1 MKNFLQKKRNNKILT
16 EEESI
21 KIANDLRKLSRMS
34 YLQKRSQQQLD
45 LFKRQIDDEQKLFG
59 GLNLSKEEIKRN
71 EINKKIFQIA
81 NESIKNNFNQNR
93 FEFEEKDEKNNNNND
108 KNIKKLYDRYNKK
121 NNTNN
126 NLEENDD
133 DLWENEQKKKTGI
146 KFGAQNIKNDNYNL
160 LIENPINFIKKE
172 LLKEIKNKNNNL
184 ENIEEKI
191 LEKNILS
198 TNINYTQTQ
207 TEKNTDDFLQKIKN
221 QRESLPIF
229 TFKSQILELLSNN
242 QIIFI
247 QGETGSGKTTQIPQ
261 YLNEN
266 NFTQN
271 NKKIAI
277 TQPRRVACLSV
288 ASRVA
293 YEMNCKLGHEVGYS
307 IRFEENLS
315 KHTKI
320 KFMTEG
326 ILLQEFLSD
335 PLLSNYSVII
345 IDEAHER
352 TIYTDILLSLL
363 KNIILSNKNLKL
375 IISSATLTNKSLI
388 DFFSDFNP
396 PFLTIP
402 GRRFPVDIYYTK
414 EPEADYIEA
423 SVITALQIHITQPL
437 PGDILIFL
445 TGEEEI
451 TLAKEMLYNRT
462 KGLQDKIPN
471 YIVLQLYSNLPSE
484 EQIKIFMN
492 YPNQRKIIL
501 STNIAETS
509 LTIDGIVYVIDCG
522 FSKQI
527 CFNPRNGL
535 ETLAITP
542 ISKNSAIQ
550 RAGRAGRNQPGKC
563 FRLYTAYSYKNELE
577 DETIPEILRTNL
589 ITIVLLLKSIGI
601 DDLLNF
607 DYIDVPPKEILIRAL
622 EQLYALGALNE
633 EGILTEM
640 GKNMSLFPMDPCL
653 SKIIITSVEYKCLD
667 QILTIVSMLT
677 LGGNIFYKDK
687 DDVKISNKLKE
698 KFIISGTG
706 DHFTLLE
713 VYNQWKDSDYSGLFC
728 KEHYIHSKSLRKA
741 RNIKDQLI
749 NICKKIGIDYEDES
763 LSINNENTINNIKK
777 CIITG
782 FFYNTVHL
790 CSDGN
795 YRTVKNPHIVNIHPS
810 SCLFKENPKWVV
822 YFELVYTS
830 KEFMREIIEI
840 KPEWLIQIAHF
851 YFKNLEIKNEKKIK
865 NVGTNKINY

>member
-1 MKNFLQKKRNNKILT
+1 MKNFLQKKKKNNINLT

-21 KIANDLRKLSRMS
+21 KIANELRKLSRMN

-45 LFKRQIDDEQKLFG
+45 LFKRQIEDEQKLFG

-71 EINKKIFQIA
+71 EINKKIFEIA
-81 NESIKNNFNQNR
+81 NENIKNNYNQNR
-93 FEFEEKDEKNNNNND
+93 FEFEEKDEINNNNNNND
-108 KNIKKLYDRYNKK
+108 QNIKKLYERYNKK
-121 NNTNN
+121 NNNFN
-126 NLEENDD
+126 SEENDD

-146 KFGAQNIKNDNYNL
+146 KFGAQNVKNDNYNL
-160 LIENPINFIKKE
+160 LIENPINYIKKE
-172 LLKEIKNKNNNL
+172 LLKEIKTTNI

-198 TNINYTQTQ
+198 SNINKNQP
-207 TEKNTDDFLQKIKN
+207 EKNTNEDYLKIIKLQKEN
-221 QRESLPIF
+221 LPIF
-229 TFKSQILELLSNN
+229 QYKSQILELISKN

-266 NFTQN
+266 NYTSN

-293 YEMNCKLGHEVGYS
+293 YEMNCKLGHEVGYC
-307 IRFEENLS
+307 IRFEENTS
-315 KHTKI
+315 KQTKI

-326 ILLQEFLSD
+326 ILLQEFLTD

-363 KNIILSNKNLKL
+363 KSIILSNKTLKL
-375 IISSATLTNKSLI
+375 IISSATLTNKSLFE
-388 DFFSDFNP
+388 FFSDFDP
-396 PFLTIP
+396 PFLNIP
-402 GRRFPVDIYYTK
+402 GRRHPVDIYYSK

-471 YIVLQLYSNLPSE
+471 YIILQLFSNLPSE

-535 ETLAITP
+535 ETLAIAP

-607 DYIDVPPKEILIRAL
+607 DYIDIPPKEILIRAL

-633 EGILTEM
+633 EGILTEI
-640 GKNMSLFPMDPCL
+640 GKNMSLFPMNPCL

-667 QILTIVSMLT
+667 QIITIVSMLT
-677 LGGNIFYKDK
+677 LGNNVFYKDK

-741 RNIKDQLI
+741 RNIKEQLI
-749 NICKKIGIDYEDES
+749 NICKKIGIDYDDES

-795 YRTVKNPHIVNIHPS
+795 YRTVKNPHVVNIHPS

-840 KPEWLIQIAHF
+840 KPEWLIQIAPF
-851 YFKNLEIKNEKKIK
+851 YFKNLDIKNEKKIK

>member
-1 MKNFLQKKRNNKILT
+1 MKNFLQKKKKNNKNLS

-21 KIANDLRKLSRMS
+21 KIANELRKLSRMN
-34 YLQKRSQQQLD
+34 YLQKRTQQQLD
-45 LFKRQIDDEQKLFG
+45 LFKRQIEDEQKLFG

-71 EINKKIFQIA
+71 EINKKIFEIA
-81 NESIKNNFNQNR
+81 NENIKNNYNQNR
-93 FEFEEKDEKNNNNND
+93 FEFEEKDEINNNNNNND
-108 KNIKKLYDRYNKK
+108 QNIKKLYERYNKK
-121 NNTNN
+121 NTNFN
-126 NLEENDD
+126 SEENDD

-146 KFGAQNIKNDNYNL
+146 KFGAQNVKNDNYNL
-160 LIENPINFIKKE
+160 LIENPINYIKKE
-172 LLKEIKNKNNNL
+172 LLKEIKTTNI

-198 TNINYTQTQ
+198 SNINKNQP
-207 TEKNTDDFLQKIKN
+207 EKNTNEDYLKIIKLQKEN
-221 QRESLPIF
+221 LPIF
-229 TFKSQILELLSNN
+229 QYKSQILELISKN

-266 NFTQN
+266 NYTSN

-293 YEMNCKLGHEVGYS
+293 YEMNCKLGHEVGYC
-307 IRFEENLS
+307 IRFEENTS
-315 KHTKI
+315 KQTKI

-326 ILLQEFLSD
+326 ILLQEFLTD

-363 KNIILSNKNLKL
+363 KSIILSNKTLKL
-375 IISSATLTNKSLI
+375 IISSATLTNKSLFEFFN
-388 DFFSDFNP
+388 DFDP
-396 PFLTIP
+396 PFLNIP
-402 GRRFPVDIYYTK
+402 GRRHPVDIYYSK

-471 YIVLQLYSNLPSE
+471 YIILQLFSNLPSE

-535 ETLAITP
+535 ETLAIAP

-607 DYIDVPPKEILIRAL
+607 DYIDIPPKEILIRAL

-633 EGILTEM
+633 EGILTEI
-640 GKNMSLFPMDPCL
+640 GKNMSLFPMNPCL

-667 QILTIVSMLT
+667 QIITIVSMLT
-677 LGGNIFYKDK
+677 LGNNVFYKDK

-741 RNIKDQLI
+741 RNIKEQLI
-749 NICKKIGIDYEDES
+749 NICKKIGIDYDDES

-795 YRTVKNPHIVNIHPS
+795 YRTVKNPHVVNIHPS

-840 KPEWLIQIAHF
+840 KPEWLIQIAPF
-851 YFKNLEIKNEKKIK
+851 YFKNLDIKVEKKIK

>member
-1 MKNFLQKKRNNKILT
+1 MKNFLQKKKKNNKNLT

-21 KIANDLRKLSRMS
+21 KIANELRKLSRMN
-34 YLQKRSQQQLD
+34 YLQKRTQQQLD
-45 LFKRQIDDEQKLFG
+45 LFKRQIEDEQKLFG

-71 EINKKIFQIA
+71 EINKKIFEIA
-81 NESIKNNFNQNR
+81 NENIKNNYNQNR
-93 FEFEEKDEKNNNNND
+93 FEFEEKDEINNNNNNND
-108 KNIKKLYDRYNKK
+108 QNIKKLYERYNKK
-121 NNTNN
+121 NNNFN
-126 NLEENDD
+126 SEENDG

-146 KFGAQNIKNDNYNL
+146 KFGAQNVKNDNYNL
-160 LIENPINFIKKE
+160 LIENPINYIKKE
-172 LLKEIKNKNNNL
+172 LLKEIKTTNI

-198 TNINYTQTQ
+198 SNINKNQ
-207 TEKNTDDFLQKIKN
+207 TEKNTNEDYLKIIKLQKEN
-221 QRESLPIF
+221 LPIF
-229 TFKSQILELLSNN
+229 QYKSQILELISKN

-266 NFTQN
+266 NYTSN

-293 YEMNCKLGHEVGYS
+293 YEMNCKLGHEVGYC
-307 IRFEENLS
+307 IRFEENTS
-315 KHTKI
+315 KQTKI

-326 ILLQEFLSD
+326 ILLQEFLTD

-363 KNIILSNKNLKL
+363 KSIILSNKTLKL
-375 IISSATLTNKSLI
+375 IISSATLTNKSLFEFFN
-388 DFFSDFNP
+388 DFDP
-396 PFLTIP
+396 PFLNIP
-402 GRRFPVDIYYTK
+402 GRRHPVDIYYSK

-471 YIVLQLYSNLPSE
+471 YIILQLFSNLPSE

-535 ETLAITP
+535 ETLAIAP

-607 DYIDVPPKEILIRAL
+607 DYIDIPPKEILIRAL

-633 EGILTEM
+633 EGILTEI
-640 GKNMSLFPMDPCL
+640 GKNMSLFPMNPCL

-667 QILTIVSMLT
+667 QIITIVSMLT
-677 LGGNIFYKDK
+677 LGNNVFYKDK

-741 RNIKDQLI
+741 RNIKEQLI
-749 NICKKIGIDYEDES
+749 NICKKIGIDYDDES

-795 YRTVKNPHIVNIHPS
+795 YRTVKNPHVVNIHPS

-840 KPEWLIQIAHF
+840 KPEWLIQIAPF
-851 YFKNLEIKNEKKIK
+851 YFKNLDIKVEKKIK

>member
-1 MKNFLQKKRNNKILT
+1 MKNFLQKKKKNNLNLT

-21 KIANDLRKLSRMS
+21 KIANELRKLSRMN

-45 LFKRQIDDEQKLFG
+45 LFKRQIEDEQKLFG
-59 GLNLSKEEIKRN
+59 GLNLSKEEIIRN
-71 EINKKIFQIA
+71 EINKKIFEIA
-81 NESIKNNFNQNR
+81 NENIKNNYNQNR
-93 FEFEEKDEKNNNNND
+93 FEFEEKDEINNNNNNND
-108 KNIKKLYDRYNKK
+108 QNIKKLYERYNKK
-121 NNTNN
+121 NTNFN
-126 NLEENDD
+126 SEENDD

-146 KFGAQNIKNDNYNL
+146 KFGAQNVKNDNYNL
-160 LIENPINFIKKE
+160 LIENPINYIKKE
-172 LLKEIKNKNNNL
+172 LLKEIKTTNI

-198 TNINYTQTQ
+198 SNINKNQ
-207 TEKNTDDFLQKIKN
+207 TEKNTNEDYLKIIKLQKEN
-221 QRESLPIF
+221 LPIF
-229 TFKSQILELLSNN
+229 QYKSQILELISKN

-266 NFTQN
+266 NYTSN

-293 YEMNCKLGHEVGYS
+293 YEMNCKLGHEVGYC
-307 IRFEENLS
+307 IRFEENTS
-315 KHTKI
+315 KQTKI

-326 ILLQEFLSD
+326 ILLQEFLTD

-363 KNIILSNKNLKL
+363 KSIILSNKTLKL
-375 IISSATLTNKSLI
+375 IISSATLTNKSLFE
-388 DFFSDFNP
+388 FFSDFDP
-396 PFLTIP
+396 PFLNIP
-402 GRRFPVDIYYTK
+402 GRRFPVDIYYSK

-471 YIVLQLYSNLPSE
+471 YIILQLFSNLPSE

-535 ETLAITP
+535 ETLAIAP

-607 DYIDVPPKEILIRAL
+607 DYIDIPPKEILIRAL

-633 EGILTEM
+633 EGILTEI
-640 GKNMSLFPMDPCL
+640 GKNMSLFPMNPCL

-667 QILTIVSMLT
+667 QIITIVSMLT
-677 LGGNIFYKDK
+677 LGNNVFYKDK

-741 RNIKDQLI
+741 RNIKEQLI
-749 NICKKIGIDYEDES
+749 NICKKIGIDYDDES

-795 YRTVKNPHIVNIHPS
+795 YRTVKNPHVVNIHPS

-840 KPEWLIQIAHF
+840 KPEWLIQIAPF
-851 YFKNLEIKNEKKIK
+851 YFKNLDIKVEKKIK

>member
-1 MKNFLQKKRNNKILT
+1 MN
-16 EEESI
+16 
-21 KIANDLRKLSRMS
+21 
-34 YLQKRSQQQLD
+34 YLQKRTQQQLD

-71 EINKKIFQIA
+71 EINKKIYEIA
-81 NESIKNNFNQNR
+81 TENLKNNYNQNR
-93 FEFEEKDEKNNNNND
+93 FEFEEKDEINNNNNNND
-108 KNIKKLYDRYNKK
+108 QNIKKLYERYNKK
-121 NNTNN
+121 NTNF

-146 KFGAQNIKNDNYNL
+146 KFGAQNKKNDNYNL
-160 LIENPINFIKKE
+160 LIENPINYIKKE
-172 LLKEIKNKNNNL
+172 LLKEIKTTNI

-198 TNINYTQTQ
+198 SKINNIQ
-207 TEKNTDDFLQKIKN
+207 TETKTNEDYFQKIKFQKEN
-221 QRESLPIF
+221 LPIF
-229 TFKSQILELLSNN
+229 QYKSQILELISKN

-266 NFTQN
+266 NYTSN

-293 YEMNCKLGHEVGYS
+293 YEMNCKLGHEVGYC
-307 IRFEENLS
+307 IRFEENIS
-315 KHTKI
+315 KQTKI

-335 PLLSNYSVII
+335 PLLSTYSVII

-375 IISSATLTNKSLI
+375 IISSATLTNKSLF

-402 GRRFPVDIYYTK
+402 GRRFPVDIYYSK

-471 YIVLQLYSNLPSE
+471 YIILQLYSNLPSD
-484 EQIKIFMN
+484 EQIKIFMS

-535 ETLAITP
+535 ETLAIAP

-577 DETIPEILRTNL
+577 EETIPEILRTNL

-607 DYIDVPPKEILIRAL
+607 DYIDIPPKEILIRAL

-633 EGILTEM
+633 EGILTEI
-640 GKNMSLFPMDPCL
+640 GKNMSLFPMNPCL

-677 LGGNIFYKDK
+677 LGNNVFYKDK

-741 RNIKDQLI
+741 RNIKEQLI
-749 NICKKIGIDYEDES
+749 NICKKIGIDYDDES

-782 FFYNTVHL
+782 FFYNSVHL

-795 YRTVKNPHIVNIHPS
+795 YRTVKNPHVVNIHPG

-840 KPEWLIQIAHF
+840 KPEWLIQIAPF
-851 YFKNLEIKNEKKIK
+851 YFKNLDIKVEKKIK
-865 NVGTNKINY
+865 NVGSSKINY

>member
-1 MKNFLQKKRNNKILT
+1 MKNFLQKKKKNNKNLS

-21 KIANDLRKLSRMS
+21 KIANELRKLSRMN
-34 YLQKRSQQQLD
+34 YLQKRTQQQLD
-45 LFKRQIDDEQKLFG
+45 LFKRQIEDEQKLFG

-71 EINKKIFQIA
+71 EINKKIFEIA
-81 NESIKNNFNQNR
+81 NENIKNNYNQKR
-93 FEFEEKDEKNNNNND
+93 FEIEEKEENNNNNNND
-108 KNIKKLYDRYNKK
+108 QNIKKLYERYNKK
-121 NNTNN
+121 NTNY

-146 KFGAQNIKNDNYNL
+146 KFGAQNVKNDNYNL
-160 LIENPINFIKKE
+160 LIENPINYIKKE
-172 LLKEIKNKNNNL
+172 LLKEIKTTNI

-198 TNINYTQTQ
+198 SNINKNQP
-207 TEKNTDDFLQKIKN
+207 EKNTNEDYLKIIKLQKEN
-221 QRESLPIF
+221 LPIF
-229 TFKSQILELLSNN
+229 QYKSQILELISKN

-266 NFTQN
+266 NYTSN

-293 YEMNCKLGHEVGYS
+293 YEMNCKLGHEVGYC
-307 IRFEENLS
+307 IRFEENTS
-315 KHTKI
+315 KQTKI

-326 ILLQEFLSD
+326 ILLQEFLTD

-363 KNIILSNKNLKL
+363 KSIILSNKTLKL
-375 IISSATLTNKSLI
+375 IISSATLTNKSLFEFFN
-388 DFFSDFNP
+388 DFDP
-396 PFLTIP
+396 PFLNIP
-402 GRRFPVDIYYTK
+402 GRRHPVDIYYSK

-471 YIVLQLYSNLPSE
+471 YIILQLFSNLPSE

-535 ETLAITP
+535 ETLAIAP

-607 DYIDVPPKEILIRAL
+607 DYIDIPPKEILIRAL

-633 EGILTEM
+633 EGILTEI
-640 GKNMSLFPMDPCL
+640 GKNMSLFPMNPCL

-667 QILTIVSMLT
+667 QIITIVSMLT
-677 LGGNIFYKDK
+677 LGNNVFYKDK

-741 RNIKDQLI
+741 RNIKEQLI
-749 NICKKIGIDYEDES
+749 NICKKIGIDYDDES

-795 YRTVKNPHIVNIHPS
+795 YRTVKNPHVVNIHPS

-840 KPEWLIQIAHF
+840 KPEWLIQIAPF
-851 YFKNLEIKNEKKIK
+851 YFKNLDIKVEKKIK

>member
-1 MKNFLQKKRNNKILT
+1 MKNFLQKKKKNNKNLT

-21 KIANDLRKLSRMS
+21 KIANELRKLSRMN

-45 LFKRQIDDEQKLFG
+45 LFKRQIEDEQKLFG

-71 EINKKIFQIA
+71 EINKKIFEIA
-81 NESIKNNFNQNR
+81 NENIKNNYNQNR
-93 FEFEEKDEKNNNNND
+93 FEFEEKDEINNNNNNND
-108 KNIKKLYDRYNKK
+108 QNIKKLYERYNKK
-121 NNTNN
+121 NTNFN
-126 NLEENDD
+126 SEENDD

-146 KFGAQNIKNDNYNL
+146 KFGAQNVKNDNYNL
-160 LIENPINFIKKE
+160 LIENPINYIKKE
-172 LLKEIKNKNNNL
+172 LLKEIKTTNI

-198 TNINYTQTQ
+198 SNINKNQP
-207 TEKNTDDFLQKIKN
+207 EKNTNEDYLKIIKLQKEN
-221 QRESLPIF
+221 LPIF
-229 TFKSQILELLSNN
+229 QYKSQILELISKN

-266 NFTQN
+266 NYTSN

-293 YEMNCKLGHEVGYS
+293 YEMNCKLGHEVGYC
-307 IRFEENLS
+307 IRFEENTS
-315 KHTKI
+315 KQTKI

-326 ILLQEFLSD
+326 ILLQEFLTD

-363 KNIILSNKNLKL
+363 KNIILSNKTLKL
-375 IISSATLTNKSLI
+375 IISSATLTNKSLFEFFN
-388 DFFSDFNP
+388 DFDP
-396 PFLTIP
+396 PFLNIP
-402 GRRFPVDIYYTK
+402 GRRFPVDIYYSK

-471 YIVLQLYSNLPSE
+471 YIILQLYSNLPSE

-535 ETLAITP
+535 ETLAIAP

-607 DYIDVPPKEILIRAL
+607 DYIDIPPKEILIRAL

-633 EGILTEM
+633 EGILTEI
-640 GKNMSLFPMDPCL
+640 GKNMSLFPMNPCL

-667 QILTIVSMLT
+667 QIITIVSMLT
-677 LGGNIFYKDK
+677 LGNNVFYKDK

-741 RNIKDQLI
+741 RNIKEQLI
-749 NICKKIGIDYEDES
+749 NICKKIGIDYDDES

-795 YRTVKNPHIVNIHPS
+795 YRTVKNPHVVNIHPS
-810 SCLFKENPKWVV
+810 SCLFKENSKWVV

-840 KPEWLIQIAHF
+840 KPEWLIQIAPF
-851 YFKNLEIKNEKKIK
+851 YFKNLDIKVEKKIK

>member
-1 MKNFLQKKRNNKILT
+1 MKNFLQKKKKNNINLT

-21 KIANDLRKLSRMS
+21 KIANELRKLSRMN

-45 LFKRQIDDEQKLFG
+45 LFKRQIEDEQKLFG

-71 EINKKIFQIA
+71 EINKKIFEIA
-81 NESIKNNFNQNR
+81 NENIKNNYNQNR
-93 FEFEEKDEKNNNNND
+93 FEFEEKDEINNNNNNND
-108 KNIKKLYDRYNKK
+108 QNIKKLYERYNKK
-121 NNTNN
+121 NNNFN
-126 NLEENDD
+126 SEENDD

-146 KFGAQNIKNDNYNL
+146 KFGAQNVKNDNYNL
-160 LIENPINFIKKE
+160 LIENPINYIKKE
-172 LLKEIKNKNNNL
+172 LLKEIKTTNI

-198 TNINYTQTQ
+198 SNINKNQP
-207 TEKNTDDFLQKIKN
+207 EKNTNEDYLKIIKLQKEN
-221 QRESLPIF
+221 LPIF
-229 TFKSQILELLSNN
+229 QYKSQILELISKN

-266 NFTQN
+266 NYTSN

-293 YEMNCKLGHEVGYS
+293 YEMNCKLGHEVGYC
-307 IRFEENLS
+307 IRFEENTS
-315 KHTKI
+315 KQTKI

-326 ILLQEFLSD
+326 ILLQEFLTD

-363 KNIILSNKNLKL
+363 KSIILSNKTLKL
-375 IISSATLTNKSLI
+375 IISSATLTNKSLFE
-388 DFFSDFNP
+388 FFSDFDP
-396 PFLTIP
+396 PFLNIP
-402 GRRFPVDIYYTK
+402 GRRHPVDIYYSK

-471 YIVLQLYSNLPSE
+471 YIILQLFSNLPSE

-535 ETLAITP
+535 ETLAIAP

-607 DYIDVPPKEILIRAL
+607 DYIDIPPKEILIRAL

-633 EGILTEM
+633 EGILTEI
-640 GKNMSLFPMDPCL
+640 GKNMSLFPMNPCL

-667 QILTIVSMLT
+667 QIITIVSMLT
-677 LGGNIFYKDK
+677 LGNNVFYKDK

-741 RNIKDQLI
+741 RNIKEQLI
-749 NICKKIGIDYEDES
+749 NICKKIGLDYDDES

-795 YRTVKNPHIVNIHPS
+795 YRTVKNPHVVNIHPS

-840 KPEWLIQIAHF
+840 KPEWLIQIAPF
-851 YFKNLEIKNEKKIK
+851 YFKNLDIKNEKKIK